1 MARRKKDSSKQSEL
15 TRNVDNSAKT
25 LLANIRFMRVDD
37 PVRTVVITS
46 AIPNEGK
53 TFVSTN
59 LARAMATS
67 GVSTLIVECDMRR
80 RSVANAL
87 GIHSKHGIYSVL
99 SGEIGLRDAIVPTD
113 TPMLYFL
120 DSEPHIPNP
129 SDLLNSRR
137 FLELIHAAKQ
147 EFGYIVFDTPPVGT
161 FVDAAVLGSKVD
173 AVFLVVR
180 EGFTRKDAIAR
191 AADQLRT
198 ANVPLSG
205 VIMNFCER
213 HSDEYYDYYYYR
225 EDRRRTSHGE
235 DNRSSEMASLN
246 MPVSGISLDGQIGTT
261 PMPGQQRS
269 WSNAPDLSAG
279 NDDSLDLTADF
290 GKVAPRPV
298 NGPVSK
304 SIPNIGGAS
313 PSETNAMIRAYEESA
328 RRGVINTNE
337 DSI

>member
-1 MARRKKDSSKQSEL
+1 MGAFMAMRKKDSNKQNDI
-15 TRNVDNSAKT
+15 TRSVDNSAKT

-67 GVSTLIVECDMRR
+67 GVTTLIVECDMRR
-80 RSVANAL
+80 RSVAKAL

-99 SGEIGLRDAIVPTD
+99 SGEVGLRDAIVPTD

-161 FVDAAVLGSKVD
+161 FVDAAVLGSKAD
-173 AVFLVVR
+173 ALFMVVR
-180 EGFTRKDAIAR
+180 EQYTRKDAIAR

-198 ANVPLSG
+198 ANAPLSG
-205 VIMNFCER
+205 IIMNFCER

-225 EDRRRTSHGE
+225 EDRRRASKGD
-235 DNRSSEMASLN
+235 DNRASEMASLN
-246 MPVSGISLDGQIGTT
+246 TPAPGISLDGQIGSSGV
-261 PMPGQQRS
+261 PSNQPRS
-269 WSNAPDLSAG
+269 WSNAPDLDALDDTDLFRSSTAGSGIPSAG
-279 NDDSLDLTADF
+279 
-290 GKVAPRPV
+290 
-298 NGPVSK
+298 
-304 SIPNIGGAS
+304 
-313 PSETNAMIRAYEESA
+313 ETNVLIKAYEESV
-328 RRGVINTNE
+328 RRVSTEGKAE
-337 DSI
+337 

>member
-1 MARRKKDSSKQSEL
+1 MARRKKKDSSKKNDI

-46 AIPNEGK
+46 TVPNEGK

-80 RSVANAL
+80 RSVANTL

-99 SGEIGLRDAIVPTD
+99 SGEVGLREAIVPTD

-120 DSEPHIPNP
+120 DAEPHIPNP

-173 AVFLVVR
+173 ALFMVVR
-180 EGFTRKDAIAR
+180 EQFARKDAIAR

-213 HSDEYYDYYYYR
+213 HADEYYNYYYYR
-225 EDRRRTSHGE
+225 DDRNRTSHGE

-246 MPVSGISLDGQIGTT
+246 VPAGSLPFDGQVGSALAPNSQPRT
-261 PMPGQQRS
+261 
-269 WSNAPDLSAG
+269 WSNAPDLGMDNA
-279 NDDSLDLTADF
+279 DPLSLPSDF
-290 GKVAPRPV
+290 GASR
-298 NGPVSK
+298 VSME
-304 SIPNIGGAS
+304 GAS
-313 PSETNAMIRAYEESA
+313 PEDTNIMIRAYQESM
-328 RRGVINTNE
+328 R
-337 DSI
+337 